1 MGIYLAAASVIGAGI
16 SAYGASS
23 SQKSAAKQKQ
33 QAYDNA
39 RGTLYG
45 FQDRGSDWL
54 ASAFGDKLNP
64 EEFLYK
70 PVDLTK
76 SQLDTIKGNIKAT
89 PSAIELADKVNPA
102 IWENDQNR
110 IRNLMPGYDA
120 AKDSYIGTTRRLQEG
135 LVPFSDVM
143 DITADSSAMAAAGGT
158 PGGSRSLTMRDLG
171 LSRLDAMQQGNSMFA
186 EFVQIAQQ
194 ISPVEHQFRPQ
205 QMFFTPSE
213 RAQLDIEQAALEQQG
228 RASAEQA
235 RAMPDPAQY
244 ALANAEIGIEMAAL
258 GKGYSPSSGA
268 GWAAL
273 GKGITSAAS
282 IYANRRSAQQPV
294 YYGQSPQGG
303 GGSYYGAPP
312 SGYPDANT
320 VQFEESPYSTFSPN
334 KSDINNY

>member
-39 RGTLYG
+39 RGTLQG
-45 FQDRGSDWL
+45 FAGRGADWL
-54 ASAFGDKLNP
+54 ASAFGSPLNP

-70 PVDLTK
+70 PINLTK

-89 PSAIELADKVNPA
+89 PSAVELADKVNPE
-102 IWENDQNR
+102 IWQNDQNR
-110 IRNLMPGYDA
+110 IRDLMPGFDA
-120 AKDSYIGTTRRLQEG
+120 ARDSYIGTTRRLQEG

-143 DITADSSAMAAAGGT
+143 DITANSSAAAAAMGT
-158 PGGSRSLTMRDLG
+158 PGGSRALTMRDLG

-186 EFVQIAQQ
+186 GFVDIAQK

-205 QMFFTPSE
+205 QMFFSPLE

-244 ALANAEIGIEMAAL
+244 ALANAGIGIEMAAL
-258 GKGYSPSSGA
+258 GKSYAPSSGA

-273 GKGITSAAS
+273 GQGITNAAS
-282 IYANRRSAQQPV
+282 IYASRQSSQPQSAPA
-294 YYGQSPQGG
+294 YYGQPQQGNT
-303 GGSYYGAPP
+303 YQGAPP
-312 SGYPDANT
+312 WGYGQDNT
-320 VQFEESPYSTFSPN
+320 IQLEQDPYSSFNPN
-334 KSDINNY
+334 SDINYY